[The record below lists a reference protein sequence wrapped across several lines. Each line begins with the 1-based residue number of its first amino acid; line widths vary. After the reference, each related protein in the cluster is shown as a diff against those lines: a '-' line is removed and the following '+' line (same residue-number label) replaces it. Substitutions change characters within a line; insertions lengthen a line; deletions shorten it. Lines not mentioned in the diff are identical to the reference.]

1 MVRRII
7 FVTSIRVRRKL
18 VVLRVSYEIVLTN
31 NEEH

>member
-18 VVLRVSYEIVLTN
+18 VVLRISYELVLTD